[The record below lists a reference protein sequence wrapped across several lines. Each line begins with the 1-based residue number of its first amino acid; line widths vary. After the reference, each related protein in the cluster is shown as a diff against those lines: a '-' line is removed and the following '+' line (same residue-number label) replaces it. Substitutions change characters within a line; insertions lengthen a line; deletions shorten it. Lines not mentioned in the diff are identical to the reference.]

1 MFRDVTK
8 GGKLMKIN
16 DRDQKKQLDASIE
29 RLFQGRITRR
39 EFFRR
44 ATAMGISAAALS
56 DILGL
61 HGKAFA
67 AEGPSPAVLER
78 IKKEGGEL
86 AVYNWEEYIHPDTIP
101 NFEKEFGV
109 KVIFD
114 TYPGNEH
121 LLAKLQAGGA
131 RYDVVFPTHNFV
143 PVHIGQGLLEPLDLE
158 NIPDLNNSM
167 SRFLDTSVDPG
178 NKYTVPY
185 LWGMTALA
193 HNTKYTKGDPNADSW
208 ALLFESGPERYSGK
222 LAFTD
227 EREEVIATALAY
239 LGYSVNSRNKK
250 ELLEAGELLIKTKP
264 HVKAFYPGA
273 DETKALIIEDIIVG
287 HEWNGEVVKAH
298 RKNPNVEWLLPKEGG
313 TAWFDNMAIVK
324 GAPHKFTAETFINY
338 MLRPEVASANSD
350 EGGYATANKKAVEKI
365 VSAEMA
371 QNPAIYPT
379 AKELARLEFLAV
391 LPDDILPVY
400 DDIWTRL
407 LGA

>member
-1 MFRDVTK
+1 
-8 GGKLMKIN
+8 MKIN
-16 DRDQKKQLDASIE
+16 DRDQKKRLDASVE
-29 RLFQGRITRR
+29 GLFTARITRR

-44 ATAMGISAAALS
+44 ATALGVSAAVLT

-61 HGKAFA
+61 HRKAFA
-67 AEGPSPAVLER
+67 AEGPSPAVLEK

-101 NFEKEFGV
+101 NFEEEFGV
-109 KVIFD
+109 KVTFD
-114 TYPGNEH
+114 TFPGNEH

-143 PVHIGQGLLEPLDLE
+143 PIHVGQGLLEPLDLE

-167 SRFLDTSVDPG
+167 SRFLDTSFDPG
-178 NKYTVPY
+178 NKYSVPY

-193 HNTKYTKGDPNADSW
+193 HNTKYTKGDPNTDSW
-208 ALLFESGPERYSGK
+208 ALMFESGPERYSGK

-239 LGYSVNSRNKK
+239 LGYSINSRNKK
-250 ELLEAGELLIKTKP
+250 ELLEAGEVLIKTKP

-273 DETKALIIEDIIVG
+273 DETKALITEDIIVG
-287 HEWNGEVVKAH
+287 HEWNGEVVKAN
-298 RKNPNVEWLLPKEGG
+298 RKNSDVVWLLPKEGG

-350 EGGYATANKKAVEKI
+350 EGGYATANKKAVETI

>member
-1 MFRDVTK
+1 
-8 GGKLMKIN
+8 MKIN
-16 DRDQKKQLDASIE
+16 DRDQKKRLDASVE
-29 RLFQGRITRR
+29 GLFTARITRR

-44 ATAMGISAAALS
+44 ATALGVSVAVVT

-61 HGKAFA
+61 HKKAFA

-101 NFEKEFGV
+101 NFEEEFGV
-109 KVIFD
+109 EVTYD

-143 PVHIGQGLLEPLDLE
+143 PIHVGQGLLEPLDLD

-167 SRFLDTSVDPG
+167 PSFLDTSVDPG

-185 LWGMTALA
+185 LWGMTALG
-193 HNTKYTKGDPNADSW
+193 HNTKYTKDDPNMGSW
-208 ALLFESGPERYSGK
+208 ALMFESGPERYSGK

-250 ELLEAGELLIKTKP
+250 ELLEAGEVLIKTKP
-264 HVKAFYPGA
+264 HVKAFYPGE
-273 DETKALIIEDIIVG
+273 DETKALITEDIIVG
-287 HEWNGEVVKAH
+287 HSWNGPVVKAN
-298 RKNPNVEWLLPKEGG
+298 RKNPDVQWLLPKEGG

-350 EGGYATANKKAVEKI
+350 EGGYATANKKAVDTV
-365 VSAEMA
+365 VSAEMT
-371 QNPAIYPT
+371 QNSAIYPT
-379 AKELARLEFLAV
+379 AEDLKRLEFLAV
-391 LPDDILPVY
+391 IPDDILPVY

-407 LGA
+407 LGG

>member
-1 MFRDVTK
+1 MK
-8 GGKLMKIN
+8 GN
-16 DRDQKKQLDASIE
+16 DRDQKKRLDAAVE
-29 RLFQGRITRR
+29 GLFQKRITRR

-44 ATAMGISAAALS
+44 ATALGISATVLT

-61 HGKAFA
+61 HRKAFA
-67 AEGPSPAVLER
+67 AAGPSPEVLEK

-101 NFEKEFGV
+101 NFEEEFGV

-143 PVHIGQGLLEPLDLE
+143 PIHIGQGLLEPLDLE
-158 NIPDLNNSM
+158 NIPNLNNSM

-193 HNTKYTKGDPNADSW
+193 HNTKYTKGDPNIDSW
-208 ALLFESGPERYSGK
+208 ALMFESGPERYSGK

-250 ELLEAGELLIKTKP
+250 ELLEAGEVLIKIKP

-273 DETKALIIEDIIVG
+273 DETKALIVEDIIVG
-287 HEWNGEVVKAH
+287 HEWNGEVLKAS
-298 RKNPNVEWLLPKEGG
+298 RKNPAVEWLLPKEGG
-313 TAWFDNMAIVK
+313 TAWFDCMAIVK

-338 MLRPEVASANSD
+338 MLRPEVAAANSD
-350 EGGYATANKKAVEKI
+350 EGGYATANQKAVEQF
-365 VSAEMA
+365 VPAEIA

-391 LPDDILPVY
+391 IPDDILPVY

>member
-143 PVHIGQGLLEPLDLE
+143 PIHIGQGLLEPLDLE

>member
-1 MFRDVTK
+1 MR
-8 GGKLMKIN
+8 IN
-16 DRDQKKQLDASIE
+16 DGYQKKQLDASVE
-29 RLFQGRITRR
+29 GLFQGQITRR

-44 ATAMGISAAALS
+44 ATALGVSAAVLT
-56 DILGL
+56 DILVL

-67 AEGPSPAVLER
+67 AEGPSPEVLQK
-78 IKKEGGEL
+78 IKDEGGEL

-101 NFEKEFGV
+101 NFAEEFGV

-121 LLAKLQAGGA
+121 LLAKLQAGGSG
-131 RYDVVFPTHNFV
+131 YDVVLPTHNFV
-143 PVHIGQGLLEPLDLE
+143 PIHIGQGLLEPLDLE

-193 HNTKYTKGDPNADSW
+193 HNTKYTKDDPNADSW
-208 ALLFESGPERYSGK
+208 ALMFESGPERYSGK

-239 LGYSVNSRNKK
+239 LGYSINSRDKK

-273 DETKALIIEDIIVG
+273 DETKALITEDIIVG
-287 HEWNGEVVKAH
+287 HEWNGEVVKAN
-298 RKNPNVEWLLPKEGG
+298 RKNPDVEWLLPKEGG
-313 TAWFDNMAIVK
+313 TAWFDSMAIVK

-338 MLRPEVASANSD
+338 MLRPEVAVANSD
-350 EGGYATANKKAVEKI
+350 EGGYATANQKA
-365 VSAEMA
+365 AETLVPA
-371 QNPAIYPT
+371 EVANNPAIYPT
-379 AKELARLEFLAV
+379 AKELERLEFLAV
-391 LPDDILPVY
+391 IPDDILPVY